1 MSLCHFFKVF
11 FLVLTVAIEENMSD
25 FYRERRHGN
34 SRPAPHYEKMHGNPV
49 QHRSSGQSHS
59 DSHHRSSNS
68 SGNRSLAKVKVS
80 NLSPAVHKDD
90 LRFVFQE
97 FGKVLNIEMIVG
109 NLLVNDICYAII
121 EFDSIKSAEKAVY
134 AMNEGVLDNRLVT
147 VEMIPQADTAE
158 NAERHK
164 RHRM

>member
-1 MSLCHFFKVF
+1 
-11 FLVLTVAIEENMSD
+11 MSD
-25 FYRERRHGN
+25 FHRGRRHGN
-34 SRPAPHYEKMHGNPV
+34 SRPAPQYEKMHGNPV

-97 FGKVLNIEMIVG
+97 FGKVLHIEMIVG

-147 VEMIPQADTAE
+147 VEMIPPADTTE
-158 NAERHK
+158 NTERHK